1 MSERHAKRV
10 GTVVQGRW
18 RVDELLGYGST
29 AAVYAATHRN
39 GSRAALKIIH
49 LSLCGDRTV
58 CERFLQE
65 AGIANAVKH
74 RAVVPVRDDGMTDD
88 GCPYL
93 VLELLEG
100 ETLEERRQKAGGRMP
115 IEDLASI
122 AEELMSGLTAV
133 HKAGIVHRDLKPQNV
148 FLTKTQLKLL
158 DFGTAR
164 IVDNTSASTSVQG
177 LVVGTPSF
185 MSPEQARGA
194 RDEIDAQSDVWSLGA
209 TLFTV
214 LSGEYVHVGRDAHA
228 RLLAAASKPG
238 RKLADV
244 LPDVD
249 DRVAN
254 VVDRALA
261 FEKAERW
268 PDVRTMRRALRE
280 AAIESVPSLRDLK
293 AYTTV
298 AAEEP
303 EPGDYEPGT
312 ISLSEPALVMHTPD
326 AVPVSTLPSVP
337 PLGDEPIEVVT
348 PSKRP
353 TALVMTTEQDAPA
366 VAATNP
372 HPSIIVRS
380 RRPAYVGVAVAA
392 ATGLA
397 ALAVLFMG
405 SIGDPGARANAS
417 AGPDTNHPSAPVPAD
432 TNALGSGTAVPAAP
446 AASFIVITAPDD
458 PAAPK
463 KATSP
468 PTPAEVAAWQAAV
481 KAKSEADA
489 KKAGEA
495 KPTPEEKPRETK
507 TETKAPETKTPSE
520 SKPESKSESK
530 PESKPEGD
538 EPKHAPPAPA
548 AEPPAPA
555 GDIP

>member
-1 MSERHAKRV
+1 MHERHAKRV
-10 GTVVQGRW
+10 GTVVAGRW
-18 RVDELLGYGST
+18 RVDELLGWGST

-39 GSRAALKIIH
+39 GHRAALKIIH
-49 LSLCGDRTV
+49 LALCGDRTV

-100 ETLEERRQKAGGRMP
+100 ETLEERRKKAGGRMP
-115 IEDLASI
+115 IEDVASI

-164 IVDNTSASTSVQG
+164 IVDANNGASTSVQG

-238 RKLADV
+238 RKLAEV

-249 DRVAN
+249 ERLAN

-261 FEKAERW
+261 FEKSERW
-268 PDVRTMRRALRE
+268 ADVRTMRRAFRE
-280 AAIESVPSLRDLK
+280 AAMESVPSLRDLK

-298 AAEEP
+298 AAAEP

-312 ISLSEPALVMHTPD
+312 ISLSEPALVLHTPQGVAIS
-326 AVPVSTLPSVP
+326 AVPSM
-337 PLGDEPIEVVT
+337 PLPIEDPIEAET
-348 PSKRP
+348 IR
-353 TALVMTTEQDAPA
+353 ATTEQDAPG

-372 HPSIIVRS
+372 HPAILVRS
-380 RRPAYVGVAVAA
+380 RRPAYVGFGVAA
-392 ATGLA
+392 AAGLA

-405 SIGDPGARANAS
+405 SIGDPGARAS
-417 AGPDTNHPSAPVPAD
+417 ATAGHDDGKKTPAPAEVDTS
-432 TNALGSGTAVPAAP
+432 TLGAGTVNAAP
-446 AASFIVITAPDD
+446 ASSFIVITAPDD
-458 PAAPK
+458 PAAAPK
-463 KATSP
+463 KGGGT

-481 KAKSEADA
+481 KAKAEADS
-489 KKAGEA
+489 KKANATTPAEA
-495 KPTPEEKPRETK
+495 KPP
-507 TETKAPETKTPSE
+507 ETKADSKAESKLDSKAE
-520 SKPESKSESK
+520 SKPES
-530 PESKPEGD
+530 D
-538 EPKHAPPAPA
+538 EPKPAPA
-548 AEPPAPA
+548 PPPAEAPAPA